1 MPITNKPSTHETWNS
16 SFRKKYRGHSALAL
30 VGAPGTLIFDP
41 PPGATYKVSRI
52 YTVIRRIV
60 GVVGTPPQFKLTNG
74 TNDIM
79 AAAAITGAGPAAN
92 GNVQEFTPTVNAN
105 TKIDA
110 ANPLRLQITVAQV
123 GGTTYLFDV
132 LVKLE
137 KISD

>member
-1 MPITNKPSTHETWNS
+1 MPITNKPSTHETWNFH
-16 SFRKKYRGHSALAL
+16 FRKKYKKHSALAL

-41 PPGATYKVSRI
+41 PPGREFKVARI
-52 YTVIRRIV
+52 YTRIRRIV

-92 GNVQEFTPTVNAN
+92 GNIQEFTATVNAN
-105 TKIDA
+105 TKIDS

-123 GGTTYLFDV
+123 GGTVYDFDV
-132 LVKLE
+132 IVDLV